1 MTLETQS
8 ISATIDQVQNFLATY
23 KDKSGSFRYVE
34 EIDQMMAKQVKY
46 IVVDYNDIVSQKDIE
61 IKFNTEPDEILY
73 AFSRAIKNI
82 LEERFP
88 DYAKKIADDIRVR
101 IANYPIQRSLRQ
113 INAEVIGKMT
123 SVSGM
128 VVRASEIK
136 PLARNVVYKCP
147 AGHHTEVPLERG
159 VNVYTPTKC
168 AHEKCTH
175 RDLRIDPENS
185 KFIDFQL
192 VRLQELPE
200 DLPPGQLPHYVDV
213 TIKQDLVDYA
223 RPGDRVI
230 LTGIVRIEQEQI
242 TGTRVHSGLHRLRIE
257 GNNIEFLGGRGT
269 KNSRRSEREEIS
281 PEEEKIIKSLA
292 RTPDIY
298 ERLINSF
305 APHIQG
311 HSLIKESI
319 LLLIVGSNQRVLQDG
334 TKIRGDINI
343 FLVGDPGCLVGSS
356 KVILGDGRIVDLAS
370 LGKNHLESIKVEM
383 QNEYG
388 NDVATVFHKYE
399 NQKVIEVVTETGKSI
414 VGTYNHPLLTKN
426 GWKRLDELREGDELR
441 TITHIPCNVEKYVPT
456 NFRVITGS
464 AYHGKTPEFVNEEL
478 ASFMGFLT
486 GAGWCRKSG
495 YRMGFSVSQKEEE
508 LLQPLLQMGRNLFGL
523 EPKISQRGYPGQ
535 IVMMNDGRQ
544 ITRTMYVTNVEYN
557 SKNVVDMLSF
567 LKGGS
572 KNRGVPFSIL
582 QSPNSVVA
590 SYLKWLFEADGT
602 VFNKGRARRA
612 IQLKS
617 TSIKLLRDVQLLL
630 LRFGIHSRIIQHK
643 TGSNLVIRRGPSIL
657 KYAKHVGFAS
667 NIKAAKLS
675 ELIKWALEIRRDQ
688 KHDEE
693 YERIV
698 KINYLKEPQDVYDVE
713 IPISHKFI
721 ANGIVSHNTAKS
733 EMLKF
738 CARIAPRGLYTS
750 GRGSTAA
757 GLTAAVVRD
766 KSGILMLEAGAV
778 VLGDQGLVCMTE
790 DTELY
795 TGNSLVPVGKL
806 WNSIKSSTYITK
818 SGREAKNALIPV
830 GIYDSDIRADIDGN
844 AFAIMRKRY
853 TGDVVKLTFS
863 SGLTLK
869 VTPEHLLRR
878 TTHVKNKWI
887 KAGDVNAGD
896 LIRAPVRIFKP
907 AATLD
912 LSENDAYVIGCI
924 YGAGHTTAHSITL
937 SQSKVNSD
945 VIENI
950 QKHTDVFALC
960 NKGNRI
966 HDIGKY
972 SLVSGMYQLYTTDKD
987 LLKKTRFLTKSYSI
1001 DNVLLLSD
1009 KSLWAFLAGV
1019 FDTDGDF
1026 DHVNGK
1032 IVAARLCPSTIEH
1045 ELHVMLYA
1053 LRRVGIFA
1061 KIRKTL
1067 KGSPLIQITGCDI
1080 SRFFE
1085 GIKSHSIKAQKEK
1098 TLEIHHK
1105 ESMTRGIEKVV
1116 KVERIPYD
1124 GYVYDLSVGHYH
1136 NYEASLVYIH
1146 NCIDEFDKMKP
1157 EDRSA
1162 LHEVMEQQSASIA
1175 KGGIVATLNARTSIL
1190 AAANPMYG
1198 KYDPFKNITENVA
1211 LPVPLLT
1218 RFDLI
1223 FVVRDIPSKE
1233 KDRNIAQ
1240 HIIGLHKRGTTDTR
1254 SIIDVDIFT
1263 KYLSYCKRIDPVL
1276 TPEAEEK
1283 ILDYYLKMRN
1293 VESEEMI
1300 TVTPRQLGGL
1310 IRLAT
1315 ARARLLMKDQVDGED
1330 AERAIFLIQSM
1341 LEDAGVD
1348 VNTGKVD
1355 LGVLQ
1360 GRPHSEVSKLQL
1372 FMDVLKSL
1380 EGDSKTP
1387 VEEKLFVKELAKT
1400 NKFNEEEARN
1410 FIRRML
1416 REASIYESKPGH
1428 YNRV

>member
-8 ISATIDQVQNFLATY
+8 ISATIDQVQNFLATF

-46 IVVDYNDIVSQKDIE
+46 IVVDYNDLVSQKDIE
-61 IKFNTEPDEILY
+61 TKFNTEPDEILY
-73 AFSRAIKNI
+73 AFSQAIKNI

-159 VNVYTPTKC
+159 MNIYTPTKC
-168 AHEKCTH
+168 SHEKCTH

-298 ERLINSF
+298 ERLVNSF

-311 HSLIKESI
+311 QSLIKEAI

-343 FLVGDPGCLVGSS
+343 FLVGDPG
-356 KVILGDGRIVDLAS
+356 
-370 LGKNHLESIKVEM
+370 
-383 QNEYG
+383 
-388 NDVATVFHKYE
+388 
-399 NQKVIEVVTETGKSI
+399 
-414 VGTYNHPLLTKN
+414 
-426 GWKRLDELREGDELR
+426 
-441 TITHIPCNVEKYVPT
+441 
-456 NFRVITGS
+456 
-464 AYHGKTPEFVNEEL
+464 
-478 ASFMGFLT
+478 
-486 GAGWCRKSG
+486 
-495 YRMGFSVSQKEEE
+495 
-508 LLQPLLQMGRNLFGL
+508 
-523 EPKISQRGYPGQ
+523 
-535 IVMMNDGRQ
+535 
-544 ITRTMYVTNVEYN
+544 
-557 SKNVVDMLSF
+557 
-567 LKGGS
+567 
-572 KNRGVPFSIL
+572 
-582 QSPNSVVA
+582 
-590 SYLKWLFEADGT
+590 
-602 VFNKGRARRA
+602 
-612 IQLKS
+612 
-617 TSIKLLRDVQLLL
+617 
-630 LRFGIHSRIIQHK
+630 
-643 TGSNLVIRRGPSIL
+643 
-657 KYAKHVGFAS
+657 
-667 NIKAAKLS
+667 
-675 ELIKWALEIRRDQ
+675 
-688 KHDEE
+688 
-693 YERIV
+693 
-698 KINYLKEPQDVYDVE
+698 
-713 IPISHKFI
+713 
-721 ANGIVSHNTAKS
+721 TAKS

-795 TGNSLVPVGKL
+795 TGNALVPVGKL
-806 WNSIKSSTYITK
+806 WASIKGDIYITK
-818 SGREAKNALIPV
+818 SGREAKKELIPI
-830 GIYDSDIRADIDGN
+830 GIYDNDIRADIDGN

-853 TGDVVKLTFS
+853 TGDVIKLTFS

-869 VTPEHLLRR
+869 LTPEHLLRR
-878 TTHVKNKWI
+878 TTHVKNKWVE
-887 KAGDVNAGD
+887 AQDVKVGD
-896 LIRAPVRIFKP
+896 LIRAPVRVFKP
-907 AATLD
+907 ACTLD
-912 LSENDAYVIGCI
+912 LSENEAYVIGCI
-924 YGAGHTTAHSITL
+924 YGDGYITTHSITI

-950 QKHTDVFALC
+950 QKHSDAFALYD
-960 NKGNRI
+960 KGDRI
-966 HDIGKY
+966 STLGKY
-972 SLVSGMYQLYTTDKD
+972 ALVSRMYNLHTSDKA
-987 LLKKTRFLTKSYSI
+987 LLRKTRFLTKSPSI
-1001 DNVLLLSD
+1001 DNILLLSD
-1009 KSLWAFLAGV
+1009 KSLWSFLAGV
-1019 FDTDGDF
+1019 FDTDGDLN
-1026 DHVNGK
+1026 HVNGK
-1032 IVAARLCPSTIEH
+1032 IVAARLYPSTSEH
-1045 ELHVMLYA
+1045 ELRVMLYA
-1053 LRRVGIFA
+1053 LRRVGISA
-1061 KIRKTL
+1061 KIRKSS
-1067 KGSPLIQITGCDI
+1067 KGFPLIQITGSDI
-1080 SRFFE
+1080 SRFVE
-1085 GIKSHSIKAQKEK
+1085 GIKSHSIKAQREG
-1098 TLEIHHK
+1098 TIEIHHK
-1105 ESMTRGIEKVV
+1105 DSMTKGTEKVV
-1116 KVERIPYD
+1116 SVEKVPYD
-1124 GYVYDLSVGHYH
+1124 GYVYDLSVGKYH

-1283 ILDYYLKMRN
+1283 ILEYYLKMRN

-1400 NKFNEEEARN
+1400 NKFTEEEARN